1 MILPLKSLASSRID
15 GLENTSFKVILSN
28 ILIAVP
34 ETKRAEKE
42 NQCGRLRDQDHF

>member
-28 ILIAVP
+28 ILSAVP
-34 ETKRAEKE
+34 ETK
-42 NQCGRLRDQDHF
+42 QGLRRRISVGG